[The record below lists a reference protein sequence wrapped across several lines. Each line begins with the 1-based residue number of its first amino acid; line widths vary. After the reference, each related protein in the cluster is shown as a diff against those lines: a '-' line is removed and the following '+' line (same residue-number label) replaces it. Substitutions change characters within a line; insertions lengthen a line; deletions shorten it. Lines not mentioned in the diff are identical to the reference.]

1 MEGETWINAVA
12 PRPETKSVNV
22 VAVPRLKSPF
32 VSSVGAENK
41 GTRLGHKFQS
51 LDKRYMK
58 SIALAKQL
66 DNLIR

>member
-32 VSSVGAENK
+32 VSSVGAENA
-41 GTRLGHKFQS
+41 RDQ
-51 LDKRYMK
+51 R
-58 SIALAKQL
+58 
-66 DNLIR
+66 